1 MRFNFLEMPDLFED
15 LARSLD
21 VGEVTK
27 PASATRPQRMNA
39 NAFCIRNR
47 VFAMRVGGDLVLK
60 LSPRRVAELIAAGIA
75 KPNVVGGR
83 PVKEWANL
91 ALSTEHRFED
101 LARESLAYV
110 RDKP

>member
-1 MRFNFLEMPDLFED
+1 MSDLFEA

-27 PASATRPQRMNA
+27 PADPVRPQRMNA

-47 VFAMRVGGDLVLK
+47 VFAMRVGDDLVLK
-60 LSPRRVAELIAAGIA
+60 LPPKRVAELIDSGTARQ
-75 KPNVVGGR
+75 NVVGGR
-83 PVKEWANL
+83 QMKEWANL
-91 ALSTEHRFED
+91 AFTTEVELEG

>member
-1 MRFNFLEMPDLFED
+1 MSDLFED

-27 PASATRPQRMNA
+27 PADPMRPQRMNA

-60 LSPRRVAELIAAGIA
+60 LAPKRVSELIDAGIA

-83 PVKEWANL
+83 HMKEWANL
-91 ALSTEHRFED
+91 AFSMED
-101 LARESLAYV
+101 HLESLAKESLAYV
-110 RDKP
+110 RDKA

>member
-1 MRFNFLEMPDLFED
+1 MFDRFED

-27 PASATRPQRMNA
+27 PADPVRPQRMNA

-60 LSPRRVAELIAAGIA
+60 LPPKRVAELIDTGVAR
-75 KPNVVGGR
+75 PNIVGGR
-83 PVKEWANL
+83 QLKEWANL
-91 ALSTEHRFED
+91 AFSTENQLEG
-101 LARESLAYV
+101 LAQESLAYV
-110 RDKP
+110 RDTR